1 MNSTVIRNK
10 YTRNKE
16 QETNVGS
23 KEKNNIVGEL
33 LEIDELHHRFQK
45 LTDQPQSSTDTHTSS
60 INVNKERIEQ
70 NRDGLELTNNVKVNI
85 NDQINESSK
94 SSITTNRD
102 RSDNENNTPS
112 DTYNNIVI
120 FGDSIPKGI
129 NIRNLTTR
137 LSTANC
143 KCHFFGG
150 ATSKHF
156 YHYIQPTLNEK
167 NVKTDIAVLH
177 MGTNDILNAEGD
189 KDLIAESVIDIA
201 KECVRLDVKDVFVSS
216 VTANTRRSSTF
227 ISAVNNILQDKCATH
242 QFHFIDNSNTKKEH
256 LWKDGLHLNR
266 FGKDLLMNNF

>member
-45 LTDQPQSSTDTHTSS
+45 LTDQPQNSIDTHTSS
-60 INVNKERIEQ
+60 INVNKDRIEQ

-102 RSDNENNTPS
+102 RSDNDNNTPS

-129 NIRNLTTR
+129 NIWNL
-137 LSTANC
+137 
-143 KCHFFGG
+143 
-150 ATSKHF
+150 
-156 YHYIQPTLNEK
+156 
-167 NVKTDIAVLH
+167 
-177 MGTNDILNAEGD
+177 
-189 KDLIAESVIDIA
+189 
-201 KECVRLDVKDVFVSS
+201 
-216 VTANTRRSSTF
+216 NT
-227 ISAVNNILQDKCATH
+227 
-242 QFHFIDNSNTKKEH
+242 
-256 LWKDGLHLNR
+256 
-266 FGKDLLMNNF
+266 

>member
-1 MNSTVIRNK
+1 MECVSIETKTGDVSSAEYVGSVIGINDDLFLTVANKGTEADIECHQMISILRETISLLKDELRNKQVTIDNLIDVIKNFTVIENK

-16 QETNVGS
+16 QDTNVSS
-23 KEKNNIVGEL
+23 KEKNDVVGEL

-60 INVNKERIEQ
+60 FTVNKERIEQ

-94 SSITTNRD
+94 SSIMTNRD
-102 RSDNENNTPS
+102 RSDNDNNTPS

-129 NIRNLTTR
+129 NIRNLNTR

-143 KCHFFGG
+143 KCRFFGG
-150 ATSKHF
+150 VTSKHF
-156 YHYIQPTLNEK
+156 HHYIQPTSNEE

-177 MGTNDILNAEGD
+177 MGTNDILNAGTD
-189 KDLIAESVIDIA
+189 KDLIAESV
-201 KECVRLDVKDVFVSS
+201 K
-216 VTANTRRSSTF
+216 
-227 ISAVNNILQDKCATH
+227 
-242 QFHFIDNSNTKKEH
+242 
-256 LWKDGLHLNR
+256 
-266 FGKDLLMNNF
+266 

>member
-85 NDQINESSK
+85 DDQINESSK
-94 SSITTNRD
+94 NSITTNRD
-102 RSDNENNTPS
+102 RSDNGNNTPS

-120 FGDSIPKGI
+120 FADSIPKGI
-129 NIRNLTTR
+129 NIWNLNTR

-143 KCHFFGG
+143 KCGFFGG

-156 YHYIQPTLNEK
+156 HHLYS
-167 NVKTDIAVLH
+167 A
-177 MGTNDILNAEGD
+177 NAKRKKHQNRYCCSAHGD
-189 KDLIAESVIDIA
+189 K
-201 KECVRLDVKDVFVSS
+201 
-216 VTANTRRSSTF
+216 
-227 ISAVNNILQDKCATH
+227 
-242 QFHFIDNSNTKKEH
+242 
-256 LWKDGLHLNR
+256 
-266 FGKDLLMNNF
+266 